1 VKESC
6 KMSELRKDPV
16 VDRWV
21 IISPERGKRRGAF
34 GGTREGNWKKQS
46 GQCPFCQGNE
56 GQTPPEILAYRKE
69 GTGPD
74 EPGWRIRVFPNKY
87 PALQKT
93 QKLIKKNM
101 GIYDV
106 RSGIGSHE
114 VIVETPRHGV
124 SIFDLPINY
133 VSDLIRVYRDR
144 IIDLMKDPRFRY
156 VLVFKNKGFLAGS
169 SINHAH
175 SQIIATSVVPR
186 RVEEELTGAKKYY
199 KHTGRCVFC
208 EMVKQELFSRERVV
222 QENEE
227 FLSISAFAA
236 RFPYETWILPKEHR
250 SIFEDLTEKEVIHLA
265 EILKSTI
272 NAMNQVASYPPFN
285 YLIHNSPCVERPL
298 NYYHWHMEIIPRLT
312 RIAGFEWGTGLYI
325 NPVPPEEAAR
335 RMRQALP

>member
-1 VKESC
+1 MKENC

-21 IISPERGKRRGAF
+21 IISPKRGERRGAF
-34 GGTREGNWKKQS
+34 GRIRQMDEEEQS
-46 GQCPFCQGNE
+46 GQCPFCPGNE
-56 GQTPPEILAYRKE
+56 GQTPPEILAYRKK

-74 EPGWRIRVFPNKY
+74 KPGWWIRVFPNKY
-87 PALQKT
+87 PALGKT
-93 QKLIKKNM
+93 QKLIKKSR
-101 GIYDV
+101 GIYKV
-106 RSGIGSHE
+106 ISGIGSYE

-124 SIFDLPINY
+124 SIFDLSIDH

-144 IIDLMKDPRFRY
+144 IIDLTKDPRFQY
-156 VLVFKNKGFLAGS
+156 VLVLKNKGFLSGS

-175 SQIIATSVVPR
+175 SQIIATSVVPK
-186 RVEEELTGAKKYY
+186 RVEEELSGAKKYY
-199 KHTGRCVFC
+199 KHTNKCIFC
-208 EMVKQELFSRERVV
+208 QMVEQELFSGERVI
-222 QENEE
+222 QENEA

-250 SIFEDLTEKEVIHLA
+250 SIFESLTEKEVIQLA
-265 EILKSTI
+265 EILKSTM

-285 YLIHNSPCVERPL
+285 YLIHNSPCWERPL

-325 NPVPPEEAAR
+325 NPLSPEEAAH
-335 RMRQALP
+335 RMRQALS